1 MNMAKGQGKTGLII
15 TIVVL
20 GLTVLVVGAIAFWQN
35 ASREADTK
43 TADTTDTAS
52 SEEATTDTPAKT
64 EETETPTPASDVD
77 PSTLSSIDIEALGI
91 TVFYTKGL
99 PGFEYA
105 IKKTADNTQYIE
117 FTAPQLVGTKCT
129 DDTGSFAT
137 IVKNPISPENQS
149 TISATTKVGSDTY
162 GLSLA
167 GKNCTPDEALLDT
180 YQTAFSNGFSSLK
193 AME

>member
-1 MNMAKGQGKTGLII
+1 MAKAQGKTGLII
-15 TIVVL
+15 TIVIL
-20 GLTVLVVGAIAFWQN
+20 GLTVLVVGAIAFWQS
-35 ASREADTK
+35 AGRESDN
-43 TADTTDTAS
+43 
-52 SEEATTDTPAKT
+52 EATETTETTSQEETATDTPAKT
-64 EETETPTPASDVD
+64 EETETPVPVSDVD
-77 PSTLSSIDIEALGI
+77 PATLSSIDIEALSI

-99 PGFEYA
+99 PGFEYV

-137 IVKNPISPENQS
+137 IIKNPTSPENQS
-149 TISATTKVGSDTY
+149 TISATTKVGDDTY

-167 GKNCTPDEALLDT
+167 GKNCTPDEALLDK

>member
-1 MNMAKGQGKTGLII
+1 MAKGQGKTGLII

-35 ASREADTK
+35 GSRQADQKAT
-43 TADTTDTAS
+43 DTTETAS
-52 SEEATTDTPAKT
+52 PEETATDTPAKT
-64 EETETPTPASDVD
+64 EETDTPTPAADVD
-77 PSTLSSIDIEALGI
+77 PATLSSIDIEALSI

-99 PGFEYA
+99 PGFEYS

-117 FTAPQLVGTKCT
+117 FTAPKLVGTKCT
-129 DDTGSFAT
+129 DDTGSFAS
-137 IVKNPISPENQS
+137 IVKNPSSPENQS
-149 TISATTKVGSDTY
+149 TISATTKVGDDTY

-167 GKNCTPDEALLDT
+167 GKNCTPDEALLDQ

>member
-1 MNMAKGQGKTGLII
+1 MTKGQGKAGLII
-15 TIVVL
+15 TIVIL
-20 GLTVLVVGAIAFWQN
+20 GLTVLVVGAIAFWQS
-35 ASREADTK
+35 AGRGSDEKATETTETTSQEE
-43 TADTTDTAS
+43 TA
-52 SEEATTDTPAKT
+52 TDTPAKT
-64 EETETPTPASDVD
+64 EETETPAPVSDVD
-77 PSTLSSIDIEALGI
+77 PATLSSIDIEAMSI

-99 PGFEYA
+99 PGFEYV

-137 IVKNPISPENQS
+137 IIKNPISPENQS
-149 TISATTKVGSDTY
+149 TISATTKVGNDTY

-167 GKNCTPDEALLDT
+167 GKNCTPDEALLDK